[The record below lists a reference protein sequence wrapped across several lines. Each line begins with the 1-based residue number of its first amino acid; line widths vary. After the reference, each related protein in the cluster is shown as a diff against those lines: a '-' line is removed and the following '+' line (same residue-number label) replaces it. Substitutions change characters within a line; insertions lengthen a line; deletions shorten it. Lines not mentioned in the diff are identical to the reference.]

1 MSRAHGQ
8 LPFHTTASLLRLSSG
23 EGRVV
28 VESLSDC
35 EVGFRDR
42 RGGHTGWKSFAFDRV
57 WGPHEVS
64 LEPPELG
71 CLNIPRKGSS
81 FLRLYDVWH

>member
-1 MSRAHGQ
+1 MSRLQPTALSHPC
-8 LPFHTTASLLRLSSG
+8 LNPFSFLGLSSG

-64 LEPPELG
+64 FKW
-71 CLNIPRKGSS
+71 RK
-81 FLRLYDVWH
+81 RM